1 MAQKDYTQALA
12 DFEATIN
19 AGKQYSLDEWKQK
32 FPEFGGNI
40 QAALDYVAT
49 KNSGKYDSATLQSK
63 FPEFFDTNVEWS
75 DLPKSATSLV
85 DNAINAQNAAK
96 GMPAT
101 EKVQTVGVYPKKD
114 LTDIEK
120 TRATMDNVNNQINR
134 AWNIQVQDSP
144 TSDLNAAIMLSDKPA
159 TPSDEINNFAQLWGE
174 HTEEGKAALAK
185 QEAAYYKKQNEVIR
199 MWSTTPEYQAL
210 LSNLQRDIASK
221 KITAEEAQQRLA
233 KAFDNQYGNALN
245 NYRSE
250 LYMDYMRQAKAAFD
264 KSDVHKEDWARRG
277 ADIAY
282 GQNGDLSERIDAQM
296 KVRTDEVRERV
307 EKKKDDEGFFAKV
320 GRTLRDAEAGGMDSS
335 VIEELKTTD
344 DLRAAKSF
352 VQQANDMVDA
362 VKNKKGFAA
371 DFGKAFGKTIIDG
384 DTWDFGVTQLMNS
397 AALMKAADKADRG
410 AKLTKDEELLLEA
423 AANYMAVSMYYS
435 DKVGRGTKAGQT
447 TAASI
452 PFMLQFMATAGVGTA
467 AANATTRG
475 IAKFA
480 TKMLGKAAEKKG
492 VQIATKV
499 AGRAIGDF
507 AYAQLLTNTMSIP
520 KIEEGTISR
529 MNGTIMPELNEDG
542 TGFEYAGR
550 VGQQDFGEAFRNAHK
565 DQFIENYS
573 EVVFGML
580 DPLKDPLKIGLR
592 SSKMFAPVV
601 NGIERNA
608 VVSTIIRAWN
618 NPTLRQLREQTRFGG
633 MIEENA
639 EEWIGGLMRLAFNTD
654 VNTLQEAGLDKDS
667 LIDTFLGL
675 APSILVMGGAGA
687 TSYYASQAH
696 NVRDL
701 RKSLKT
707 EEERKLF
714 DLAMKESRSG
724 EFGQKAHDFLRSVL
738 NDTEMSQEAKM
749 SLFRGTVAQY
759 GNLLSNDLKQT
770 GDKLER
776 KDTEYA
782 RAQIEKSKYQDTDN
796 IYITE
801 DAEGRTVCIV
811 DGKLGFRRIEKED
824 GTVDDVIDEKFSSS
838 KIKVRVLGKN
848 GASDEVFEV
857 NPSSLPNAIRYNS
870 AAKQVGYITNHNHA
884 SLYGERTFTVGDY
897 VYDTATQKYLGTK
910 EEIEKKRAERTGAD
924 VTIEQPAAA
933 ETATEQAD
941 EAAEP
946 TVGQSAETTEQPV
959 TETTPEVEPINTNK
973 PTRQHGIKKVN
984 TAIGGK
990 EVKVGFTG
998 NKIYYNT
1005 DGAINTQRSQFS
1017 IQDENGRLI
1026 SKRSSRYDE
1035 YVAALNN
1042 GLRNARQQEI
1052 DKANKQQQK
1061 EQEQLLQEAN
1071 AERAAQAVEAKEQRV
1086 AQEIAERQ
1094 QTQEAESVAPV
1105 ELSAE
1110 EQEQQAL
1117 QAMVAEVEQKHI
1129 KKDGTFSEDTTPEQ
1143 QFVYLMGADKSGLA
1157 DAVAVARESI
1167 AQIDEELADIPNNKR
1182 LSAANRM
1189 LLTKRKQAER
1199 QSWQD
1204 AIDKYTGENVE
1215 ETKQTT
1221 STLPTIDSHTSSETT
1236 EVNSDSNEETN
1247 HTSEKY
1253 SEMSDE
1259 EINGI
1264 MSQIEDDAEPVV
1276 EMELTPDNWAAQ
1288 FGESGI
1294 VETPIGSVKMGEN
1307 QYYKLAQKGR
1317 NGKLGMIKPTLENPT
1332 VVIEEKSMAKDGQE
1346 TERASS
1352 YIFVKSFIS
1361 EDGHRTYYFTSI
1373 TVQKD
1378 GREVVIS
1385 NQEKERSRIKRLLK
1399 DGRLAYIK
1407 EATLP
1412 SESNTSTQGNQPAN
1426 PIGDVSEGKGTENN
1440 STEQEKSSE
1449 NLSDTEQV
1457 ASEQPATDIE
1467 KTITPPTNTIVRNPI
1482 DLTQDDIVLLY
1493 NNSGNNRPTIA
1504 RKVVKNG
1511 ETTYYKLNGEKIK
1524 NADKLH
1530 ETNEKFFV
1538 YTKVGNKYEK
1548 YMLITS
1554 AEKIGNNFRGQMVSA
1569 EHYDGTHY
1577 KVDTTNNSNNDPNI
1591 IRVIYREVKDKKG
1604 HTVKEVIGSRGKTEA
1619 DYLYTFNS
1627 LDDLLKVVLYKDAD
1641 GKQIITMAD
1650 FLRMGTTGDGRYSSP
1665 YSVLSQKIAAIYG
1678 QNSDE
1683 YNAYM
1688 SGILDK
1694 IKKCLK
1700 SWNYYVERSGL
1711 EEQFAKSNDTSDA
1724 YSIMRERMF
1733 PKDEKAQGEHSLKIQ
1748 LPPKDFSGSL
1758 RSETYRNP
1766 LHQAMVLIGEA
1777 DYMLNSKESNE
1788 LAESL
1793 PRNLRKIKPARTT
1806 TKSSSGKTAQELYDY
1821 IASNLIYKD
1830 KQKLKDEITKYEP
1843 AQIRALAQFT
1853 REKYQ
1858 QEIEQSKANGELE
1871 HHRDVTSALR
1881 GLFQDAETA
1890 QGMSKIRKALAA
1902 EETAAT
1908 ENNEPTEQ
1916 KAVLTPEVR
1925 KSLQERKDFLEE
1937 KQDFDGHLSEAEE
1950 QELAQINTQLA
1961 EFSIGEEEVST
1972 NTEPNQVVVNTIL
1985 DCLDGAGIKWKGITD
2000 VEIARLFEGSDDTA
2014 AELMAVNDKFNQQL
2028 EQYTDENADNIKLD
2042 CGMPSEGLLLAGIPN
2057 IGIRLNGQT
2066 LRKKIRKHG
2075 FTAEDLKDL
2084 PVYLQH
2090 PIAVFEGTHPNTYG
2104 VLIEMTLNGKNTLV
2118 AIDIKNA
2125 EVDGVTLVSS
2135 VYDKST
2141 SSVVTW
2147 INKGML
2153 LSVDKEKA
2161 LRYIRT
2167 DAPIAPADNS
2177 KGANSTTLSHPDTDA
2192 PIAPI
2197 GANSEL
2203 ISAANIV
2210 QIFDTAKSFS
2220 DNSAEYQ
2227 IVYHGS
2233 NALFDHFDHR
2243 FMGNGEGAQAYG
2255 WGTYVTQVREIGRSY
2270 AKGETRSIYNGDIF
2284 RDADIED
2291 SRDEWDDEDILDGF
2305 IDHARDEI
2313 ASERGVN
2320 KRTITY
2326 EEVSE
2331 RLMKY
2336 ADEAERMYEQTKEE
2350 FYEDRATFNRKLAR
2364 FVVSDKAKQNL
2375 SYKGSPVLYEVEI
2388 PNSSDNN
2395 YLMYEQPIGEAAERI
2410 KRALYE
2416 RLIKADPE
2424 AYDSADARK
2433 ILWNE
2438 LNSLFTED
2446 VEGNEIYG
2454 NISSYLG
2461 SDMAASQ
2468 FLNSMGYTGISYP
2481 AEYMSRGGRE
2491 DGARN
2496 FVIFNEGD
2504 LDIKSRAELMK
2515 KPNGK
2520 VYGFAQ
2526 NGVIYLS
2533 TERGFNP
2540 NTVIHEYTHLWARAM
2555 MQNNPEG
2562 WQSIVDLFKGTP
2574 LWDEVVNDPNY
2585 SNLESDDAICSEVLS
2600 RYSGKHGAERF
2611 ERKAKE
2617 MLMEAIPNAEVSET
2631 KRLIQRMKDAIKKF
2645 WNWVGTNLFDIP
2657 SFGSQEEVADR
2668 VLWDLVNQTQ
2678 LSTGKVAENLD
2689 SQKNSSTFAPV
2700 ISKKQF
2706 VKLTRQ
2712 IADKYRISY
2721 RLSNKIRQ
2729 GHEKAMAFYDPNTNE
2744 IIIQTPII
2752 LDEIDWRTN
2761 EDGKGIMPEYVA
2773 RATTEELLFHENIHK
2788 FFELIGEYHDNAVHI
2803 VADLIRQ
2810 YASKEWLD
2818 LGYEKGI
2825 KTNYNQE
2832 EWDEELCTH
2841 YLSMQMQNGS
2851 IEDFLQRIVKDR
2863 NWDIDDNGYTIDNK
2877 KDEDLYD
2884 LAAYDYVIDILK
2896 HNNYETEKEC
2906 KARDQE
2912 FEQYLERLLDAGTIS
2927 DSRVSSLPDIE
2938 FSVSPEE
2945 REEAGH
2951 EFIETRAELFGR
2963 TPDDLREEMERLSDD
2978 ADGSL
2983 LQIATPSPE
2992 FLGKASEIIAKACDR
3007 TEPIRVL
3014 MNNLNAWRKKNG
3026 QPPISDDLD
3035 VRTQL
3040 ESVRSIVAN
3049 KMHYIEFHQKKEL
3062 REAVQEL
3069 AKIVGASEF
3078 YQKYKTERV
3087 ADSKGKPVV
3096 LTPIELIERYLICQ
3110 DNIERFQLGIAR
3122 GLPEFKERM
3131 GVSMPTYR
3139 DEFLEAF
3146 ANDEAGE
3153 ERIRGLW
3160 DKLRAMTDIVLN
3172 EGHESGLISD
3182 EKFEEMQARKFYI
3195 PERDFAE
3202 NENNE
3207 ADVVNADFTNSRKNR
3222 QLDAMKRAKGS
3233 DTLARSPL
3241 AFIEHDVQDAVQKA
3255 ADNKV
3260 KLSMYRLLRENI
3272 DWCVEMHIP
3281 VPTEVY
3287 FDGNGK
3293 RLSDAPTREDREVM
3307 KWYRSQIRLLET
3319 ELMNAKT
3326 EEEKQEIQDS
3336 INEIYDQMPYA
3347 DSYTASQLF
3356 NQQRAKDPTM
3366 VGVYV
3371 NGALCEMKFPNL
3383 ELLANALNGKFD
3395 TRGVAK
3401 GVQKVTQWCAAQFT
3415 VNNPTF
3421 FAVNL
3426 ARDIP
3431 FVLAKGMTEYGAMFD
3446 VRFSANFAICH
3457 RAVIQYLWNK
3467 ETGDKHID
3475 QLLQDFLNGG
3485 GNMGFF
3491 ISEDIDRL
3499 RADVRRLNP
3508 DTQKLSRTS
3517 KAVLTLGYTELGRL
3531 ANMLNDYSEIITRFA
3546 AYKSVVDMGLGH
3558 NEGIKAAHNLS
3569 TNFNRKGLG
3578 TPFLNF
3584 FNSMAMFANAAI
3596 QGAMG
3601 FWRSFDNIKHT
3612 ARALVAFGFMPAL
3625 LGFVDTLLNPDD
3637 DDDEYSVSDFDRDN
3651 KVILGNWRIPL
3662 SEQMKP
3668 FWCIGVNAALAMRG
3682 RRNAKQVADSI
3693 LSSFFTNLLPLPQN
3707 LTNIPTMFSNKIL
3720 GGRNDRSMAQ
3730 IIEQLMIPT
3739 AMQNV
3744 GQLADN
3750 RNFMGGKLRYD
3761 IGDIP
3766 EYTMADNEA
3775 TLYKDLAYAAYCVSG
3790 GDKDIPSKHRE
3801 DGNGKVWADINPK
3814 EIKAWAFMIPS
3825 GYMDY
3830 VCSAYG
3836 LIKSATTGTSVK
3848 DNVRVK
3854 DIPIINRF
3862 YSKQTPEMFR
3872 IGVAR
3877 EARTMITDTR
3887 NQIDNYEANIKKNTA
3902 LATQYRRMGLFEKA
3916 DKYQSIANESIER
3929 LKSVKT
3935 KDYMVLESCYEA
3947 YKKASIAS
3955 TAKKIGM
3962 DKKLFQQAYPDMN
3975 WNEID
3980 GMEKRAVANMLTAIY
3995 INKDQSVDTKVAK
4008 DLQSLYGNGTISD
4021 YLEQE

>member
-12 DFEATIN
+12 DMEATVN

-40 QAALDYVAT
+40 QSAFDYVAT

-85 DNAINAQNAAK
+85 DNAINAQNSAK

-101 EKVQTVGVYPKKD
+101 EKVQTAGVYPKKD

-120 TRATMDNVNNQINR
+120 MRATMDNVNNQINR
-134 AWNIQVQDSP
+134 AWNIQVQDSS

-174 HTEEGKAALAK
+174 RTEEGKAALAK

-221 KITAEEAQQRLA
+221 KITTEEAQQRLT

-250 LYMDYMRQAKAAFD
+250 LYTDYMRQAKAAFD

-282 GQNGDLSERIDAQM
+282 GQIGDLSERIDAQM

-320 GRTLRDAEAGGMDSS
+320 GRTLRDTEAGGMDSS

-384 DTWDFGVTQLMNS
+384 DTWDFGVSQLMNS

-529 MNGTIMPELNEDG
+529 MNGTVMPELNEDG

-550 VGQQDFGEAFRNAHK
+550 VGQQGFGEAFRNAHK

-592 SSKMFAPVV
+592 SSKAFAPIV

-770 GDKLER
+770 GDKLEQQ
-776 KDTEYA
+776 DTERA
-782 RAQIEKSKYQDTDN
+782 RADIDKTKYNGTDD

-811 DGKLGFRRIEKED
+811 DGKLGFRQEEQED
-824 GTVDDVIDEKFSSS
+824 GAIDNFIDGKHSSK
-838 KIKVRVLGKN
+838 KIKVRVLGAN

-857 NPSSLPNAIRYNS
+857 KPSSLPNVVRRNS
-870 AAKQVGYITNHNHA
+870 ADKQIEYITNRNHA

-924 VTIEQPAAA
+924 VTAEQSASA
-933 ETATEQAD
+933 ETATEQA
-941 EAAEP
+941 EP
-946 TVGQSAETTEQPV
+946 TAGQPTETTEQTA

-973 PTRQHGIKKVN
+973 LTRQHGIKKVK
-984 TAIGGK
+984 TTIGGK

-998 NKIYYNT
+998 NRIYYNA

-1026 SKRSSRYDE
+1026 SKRSARYDE
-1035 YVAALNN
+1035 YMAALNN
-1042 GLRNARQQEI
+1042 GLRQARQQEI

-1094 QTQEAESVAPV
+1094 QAQEAESAAPV

-1129 KKDGTFSEDTTPEQ
+1129 KKDGTFSEDTTTEQ

-1157 DAVAVARESI
+1157 DAVTVARESI

-1204 AIDKYTGENVE
+1204 AIDKYAGENIEEVE
-1215 ETKQTT
+1215 QTT
-1221 STLPTIDSHTSSETT
+1221 STLPTVDSRTSSEAT
-1236 EVNSDSNEETN
+1236 EVNSDSNDGTN
-1247 HTSEKY
+1247 HASENS

-1259 EINGI
+1259 ENVYNRHATDKQ
-1264 MSQIEDDAEPVV
+1264 STETAE
-1276 EMELTPDNWAAQ
+1276 A
-1288 FGESGI
+1288 S
-1294 VETPIGSVKMGEN
+1294 
-1307 QYYKLAQKGR
+1307 
-1317 NGKLGMIKPTLENPT
+1317 
-1332 VVIEEKSMAKDGQE
+1332 QE
-1346 TERASS
+1346 TEQSGTPISS
-1352 YIFVKSFIS
+1352 RK
-1361 EDGHRTYYFTSI
+1361 T
-1373 TVQKD
+1373 
-1378 GREVVIS
+1378 
-1385 NQEKERSRIKRLLK
+1385 
-1399 DGRLAYIK
+1399 
-1407 EATLP
+1407 
-1412 SESNTSTQGNQPAN
+1412 TSTS
-1426 PIGDVSEGKGTENN
+1426 SEGKGTENN

-1449 NLSDTEQV
+1449 NLSNTEQV
-1457 ASEQPATDIE
+1457 AFEQPATGIE
-1467 KTITPPTNTIVRNPI
+1467 EPIAPPTNTTVRKPI
-1482 DLTQDDIVLLY
+1482 DLTQEDIVLLY
-1493 NNSGNNRPTIA
+1493 NIRGGNRPVFA
-1504 RKVVKNG
+1504 RKETKDGQDVYVDIKTGREVRVG
-1511 ETTYYKLNGEKIK
+1511 EGRGAHRIVPKKI
-1524 NADKLH
+1524 
-1530 ETNEKFFV
+1530 V
-1538 YTKVGNKYEK
+1538 YRKTSKGYIPYIAISNTEELGNSFKGS
-1548 YMLITS
+1548 IVP
-1554 AEKIGNNFRGQMVSA
+1554 AR
-1569 EHYDGTHY
+1569 YDGSIE
-1577 KVDTTNNSNNDPNI
+1577 KVDTSKDTL
-1591 IRVIYREVKDKKG
+1591 YRATKDKKG
-1604 HTVKEVIGSRGKTEA
+1604 HDTYEVIGNAGKTAA
-1619 DYLYTFNS
+1619 DYNNYEKKYKS
-1627 LDDLLKVVLYKDAD
+1627 LQDILKVLLYVNEKS
-1641 GKQIITMAD
+1641 GSRVTFQD
-1650 FLRMGTTGDGRYSSP
+1650 FLRMGKRVGTATITPYEALHQMVSENGGDMAVVRERIREVLTAWNWFVETNKLDEKFAAKDWLENSSSP
-1665 YSVLSQKIAAIYG
+1665 YV
-1678 QNSDE
+1678 
-1683 YNAYM
+1683 
-1688 SGILDK
+1688 
-1694 IKKCLK
+1694 
-1700 SWNYYVERSGL
+1700 
-1711 EEQFAKSNDTSDA
+1711 T
-1724 YSIMRERMF
+1724 MREHLFGNDYDKQKERTLKVQIPNDMTKALNW
-1733 PKDEKAQGEHSLKIQ
+1733 KD
-1748 LPPKDFSGSL
+1748 
-1758 RSETYRNP
+1758 YRNP
-1766 LHQAMVLIGEA
+1766 IYQMFVATDVA
-1777 DYMLNSKESNE
+1777 NE
-1788 LAESL
+1788 LGMLGDASYDLGKNALSKRL
-1793 PRNLRKIKPARTT
+1793 PKRLRNYKTATENTQSSTQSK
-1806 TKSSSGKTAQELYDY
+1806 KSSERTAEDIFNDIKKNISYTRDGKNDELKEYISKLTPAQVRELYDY
-1821 IASNLIYKD
+1821 IENRRRTERENAIKEGRTAVYPDAVIAISNAFYD
-1830 KQKLKDEITKYEP
+1830 MQTSGLKKWD
-1843 AQIRALAQFT
+1843 
-1853 REKYQ
+1853 
-1858 QEIEQSKANGELE
+1858 
-1871 HHRDVTSALR
+1871 
-1881 GLFQDAETA
+1881 
-1890 QGMSKIRKALAA
+1890 KIRKSLAA
-1902 EETAAT
+1902 EETTAA
-1908 ENNEPTEQ
+1908 ENNEPAPAEQ

-1937 KQDFDGHLSEAEE
+1937 KQDFDGHLSETEE
-1950 QELAQINTQLA
+1950 KELAQINTQLA
-1961 EFSIGEEEVST
+1961 EFSIGEEEVSA
-1972 NTEPNQVVVNTIL
+1972 NTEPQQVVVNTIF
-1985 DCLDGAGIKWKGITD
+1985 DCLDGAGIKYKGITD
-2000 VEIARLFEGSDDTA
+2000 VEVARLFEGSDDTT

-2057 IGIRLNGQT
+2057 KNIRLNGET
-2066 LRKKIRKHG
+2066 LRKKMKAHG
-2075 FTAEDLKDL
+2075 FTQDEIKNL
-2084 PVYLQH
+2084 PLYLQH
-2090 PIAVFEGTHPNTYG
+2090 PIAVFKGKHTGTYAILTEMNIDG
-2104 VLIEMTLNGKNTLV
+2104 RNVLV
-2118 AIDIKNA
+2118 SIDIKNS
-2125 EVDGVTLVSS
+2125 EVQDFVLISS
-2135 VYDKST
+2135 VYGKDQKG
-2141 SSVVTW
+2141 VVFW
-2147 INKGML
+2147 INNGKL

-2177 KGANSTTLSHPDTDA
+2177 KGTNSTTPSHPDTDA

-2210 QIFDTAKSFS
+2210 QNFDTAKSFS

-2270 AKGETRSIYNGDIF
+2270 AKGETRSIYNDDVF

-2291 SRDEWDDEDILDGF
+2291 RRDEWDEEDILDGF

-2313 ASERGVN
+2313 ASERGGN

-2336 ADEAERMYEQTKEE
+2336 ADEAERMYQQTKEE

-2375 SYKGSPVLYEVEI
+2375 SYKGSSVLYEVEI
-2388 PNSSDNN
+2388 PNSSDSN

-2416 RLIKADPE
+2416 RLIMSDLE

-2446 VEGNEIYG
+2446 VEGNEVYG

-2481 AEYMSRGGRE
+2481 AEYISKGGRE

-2574 LWDEVVNDPNY
+2574 LWNEVVNDPNY

-2600 RYSGKHGAERF
+2600 RYSGKHGAEKF

-2689 SQKNSSTFAPV
+2689 SWKNSSTFAPV
-2700 ISKKQF
+2700 LSKKQF

-2712 IADKYRISY
+2712 IADKYRIKY
-2721 RLSNKIRQ
+2721 RLSNEISADC
-2729 GHEKAMAFYDPNTNE
+2729 ENASAYYDPTE
-2744 IIIQTPII
+2744 DRIIIQTEII
-2752 LDEIDWRTN
+2752 SEEIKAYIAGYN
-2761 EDGKGIMPEYVA
+2761 GIMPEYTA
-2773 RATTEELLFHENIHK
+2773 RAVVEETLFHENIHK
-2788 FFELIGEYHDNAVHI
+2788 FFEYQNGEH
-2803 VADLIRQ
+2803 ADKVKEVSEAIRQ
-2810 YASKEWLD
+2810 QASKEWLD
-2818 LGYEKGI
+2818 ENYEETIKNGYD
-2825 KTNYNQE
+2825 QS
-2832 EWDEELCTH
+2832 EWDEELCTF
-2841 YLSMQMQNGS
+2841 YLSHTMQNGY
-2851 IEDFLQRIVKDR
+2851 IEEFLENIKSSNPNAHQI
-2863 NWDIDDNGYTIDNK
+2863 IT
-2877 KDEDLYD
+2877 
-2884 LAAYDYVIDILK
+2884 DILK
-2896 HNNYETEKEC
+2896 FNRYDTNKEC
-2906 KARDQE
+2906 RKR
-2912 FEQYLERLLDAGTIS
+2912 G
-2927 DSRVSSLPDIE
+2927 
-2938 FSVSPEE
+2938 EE
-2945 REEAGH
+2945 WE
-2951 EFIETRAELFGR
+2951 
-2963 TPDDLREEMERLSDD
+2963 
-2978 ADGSL
+2978 
-2983 LQIATPSPE
+2983 
-2992 FLGKASEIIAKACDR
+2992 
-3007 TEPIRVL
+3007 
-3014 MNNLNAWRKKNG
+3014 
-3026 QPPISDDLD
+3026 
-3035 VRTQL
+3035 
-3040 ESVRSIVAN
+3040 
-3049 KMHYIEFHQKKEL
+3049 
-3062 REAVQEL
+3062 
-3069 AKIVGASEF
+3069 
-3078 YQKYKTERV
+3078 
-3087 ADSKGKPVV
+3087 KGKTITHKP
-3096 LTPIELIERYLICQ
+3096 CH
-3110 DNIERFQLGIAR
+3110 
-3122 GLPEFKERM
+3122 
-3131 GVSMPTYR
+3131 
-3139 DEFLEAF
+3139 
-3146 ANDEAGE
+3146 
-3153 ERIRGLW
+3153 IRG
-3160 DKLRAMTDIVLN
+3160 
-3172 EGHESGLISD
+3172 
-3182 EKFEEMQARKFYI
+3182 
-3195 PERDFAE
+3195 
-3202 NENNE
+3202 
-3207 ADVVNADFTNSRKNR
+3207 
-3222 QLDAMKRAKGS
+3222 
-3233 DTLARSPL
+3233 
-3241 AFIEHDVQDAVQKA
+3241 
-3255 ADNKV
+3255 
-3260 KLSMYRLLRENI
+3260 
-3272 DWCVEMHIP
+3272 
-3281 VPTEVY
+3281 
-3287 FDGNGK
+3287 
-3293 RLSDAPTREDREVM
+3293 
-3307 KWYRSQIRLLET
+3307 
-3319 ELMNAKT
+3319 
-3326 EEEKQEIQDS
+3326 
-3336 INEIYDQMPYA
+3336 
-3347 DSYTASQLF
+3347 
-3356 NQQRAKDPTM
+3356 
-3366 VGVYV
+3366 
-3371 NGALCEMKFPNL
+3371 
-3383 ELLANALNGKFD
+3383 
-3395 TRGVAK
+3395 
-3401 GVQKVTQWCAAQFT
+3401 
-3415 VNNPTF
+3415 
-3421 FAVNL
+3421 
-3426 ARDIP
+3426 
-3431 FVLAKGMTEYGAMFD
+3431 
-3446 VRFSANFAICH
+3446 
-3457 RAVIQYLWNK
+3457 
-3467 ETGDKHID
+3467 
-3475 QLLQDFLNGG
+3475 
-3485 GNMGFF
+3485 
-3491 ISEDIDRL
+3491 
-3499 RADVRRLNP
+3499 
-3508 DTQKLSRTS
+3508 
-3517 KAVLTLGYTELGRL
+3517 
-3531 ANMLNDYSEIITRFA
+3531 
-3546 AYKSVVDMGLGH
+3546 
-3558 NEGIKAAHNLS
+3558 
-3569 TNFNRKGLG
+3569 
-3578 TPFLNF
+3578 
-3584 FNSMAMFANAAI
+3584 
-3596 QGAMG
+3596 
-3601 FWRSFDNIKHT
+3601 
-3612 ARALVAFGFMPAL
+3612 
-3625 LGFVDTLLNPDD
+3625 
-3637 DDDEYSVSDFDRDN
+3637 
-3651 KVILGNWRIPL
+3651 
-3662 SEQMKP
+3662 
-3668 FWCIGVNAALAMRG
+3668 
-3682 RRNAKQVADSI
+3682 
-3693 LSSFFTNLLPLPQN
+3693 
-3707 LTNIPTMFSNKIL
+3707 
-3720 GGRNDRSMAQ
+3720 
-3730 IIEQLMIPT
+3730 
-3739 AMQNV
+3739 
-3744 GQLADN
+3744 
-3750 RNFMGGKLRYD
+3750 
-3761 IGDIP
+3761 
-3766 EYTMADNEA
+3766 
-3775 TLYKDLAYAAYCVSG
+3775 
-3790 GDKDIPSKHRE
+3790 
-3801 DGNGKVWADINPK
+3801 
-3814 EIKAWAFMIPS
+3814 
-3825 GYMDY
+3825 
-3830 VCSAYG
+3830 
-3836 LIKSATTGTSVK
+3836 
-3848 DNVRVK
+3848 
-3854 DIPIINRF
+3854 
-3862 YSKQTPEMFR
+3862 
-3872 IGVAR
+3872 
-3877 EARTMITDTR
+3877 
-3887 NQIDNYEANIKKNTA
+3887 
-3902 LATQYRRMGLFEKA
+3902 
-3916 DKYQSIANESIER
+3916 
-3929 LKSVKT
+3929 
-3935 KDYMVLESCYEA
+3935 
-3947 YKKASIAS
+3947 
-3955 TAKKIGM
+3955 
-3962 DKKLFQQAYPDMN
+3962 
-3975 WNEID
+3975 
-3980 GMEKRAVANMLTAIY
+3980 
-3995 INKDQSVDTKVAK
+3995 
-4008 DLQSLYGNGTISD
+4008 
-4021 YLEQE
+4021 

>member
-12 DFEATIN
+12 DMEATVN

-32 FPEFGGNI
+32 FPEFGENI
-40 QAALDYVAT
+40 QSAFDYVAT

-75 DLPKSATSLV
+75 DLPKSATSLFS
-85 DNAINAQNAAK
+85 NAWNAAK
-96 GMPAT
+96 GMPAP
-101 EKVQTVGVYPKKD
+101 EKVQTAGVYPKKD
-114 LTDIEK
+114 LTDIEQ
-120 TRATMDNVNNQINR
+120 TRATMDNVNNQVNR

-185 QEAAYYKKQNEVIR
+185 QEADYYKKQNEVIR

-221 KITAEEAQQRLA
+221 KITAEEAQQRLK
-233 KAFDNQYGNALN
+233 KAFDSQYGNALN

-250 LYMDYMRQAKAAFD
+250 LYMDYMRQAKEAFD

-282 GQNGDLSERIDAQM
+282 GQIGDLSERIDAQM

-352 VQQANDMVDA
+352 VKQANDMVDA
-362 VKNKKGFAA
+362 VKNKNGFAS

-384 DTWDFGVTQLMNS
+384 DTWDFGVSQLMNS

-452 PFMLQFMATAGVGTA
+452 PFMLQFMATSGVGTA

-480 TKMLGKAAEKKG
+480 TKMLGKVAEKKG
-492 VQIATKV
+492 VQIANKV

-550 VGQQDFGEAFRNAHK
+550 VGQQGFGEAFRNAHK

-580 DPLKDPLKIGLR
+580 DPLKDPLKIGLQ
-592 SSKMFAPVV
+592 SSKAFAPIV

-738 NDTEMSQEAKM
+738 NDTDMSQEAKM
-749 SLFRGTVAQY
+749 SLFRGTVAKY

-770 GDKLER
+770 GDKLEQQDAER
-776 KDTEYA
+776 A
-782 RAQIEKSKYQDTDN
+782 RVDIDKTKYKSTDD

-801 DAEGRTVCIV
+801 DADGRTVCIV
-811 DGKLGFRRIEKED
+811 DGKLGFRQKEKED
-824 GTVDDVIDEKFSSS
+824 GAIDNFIDGKHSSK
-838 KIKVRVLGKN
+838 KIKVRVLGAN
-848 GASDEVFEV
+848 GASNEVFEV
-857 NPSSLPNAIRYNS
+857 KPSSLPNVVRRNS
-870 AAKQVGYITNHNHA
+870 ADKQIEYITNRNHA

-910 EEIEKKRAERTGAD
+910 EEIEKNRAERTGAD
-924 VTIEQPAAA
+924 VTIEQPSAA
-933 ETATEQAD
+933 ETTTEQAD
-941 EAAEP
+941 EAEGP
-946 TVGQSAETTEQPV
+946 TVEQPAETTEQPA

-984 TAIGGK
+984 TTIGGK
-990 EVKVGFTG
+990 EVKVGFVG
-998 NKIYYNT
+998 NNIYYNS

-1017 IQDENGRLI
+1017 IQDENGRLVR
-1026 SKRSSRYDE
+1026 KRSARYDE

-1042 GLRNARQQEI
+1042 GLRQARQQEI

-1071 AERAAQAVEAKEQRV
+1071 AERAAQSVEAKEQRV

-1094 QTQEAESVAPV
+1094 QAKEAESAAAPV
-1105 ELSAE
+1105 KLSAE

-1117 QAMVAEVEQKHI
+1117 QAMIAEVEKKHI

-1143 QFVYLMGADKSGLA
+1143 QFVYLMGADKSGLT
-1157 DAVAVARESI
+1157 DAVKVARESI
-1167 AQIDEELADIPNNKR
+1167 AQIDEELSDIPNDKR

-1204 AIDKYTGENVE
+1204 AIDKYAWEKSQESIDNNLQNSEN
-1215 ETKQTT
+1215 
-1221 STLPTIDSHTSSETT
+1221 SG
-1236 EVNSDSNEETN
+1236 NFAETN
-1247 HTSEKY
+1247 QGEQDNGSTRSNTRDVQTGGSERV
-1253 SEMSDE
+1253 DE
-1259 EINGI
+1259 TLEHEVRGTA
-1264 MSQIEDDAEPVV
+1264 QGDARPNQRG
-1276 EMELTPDNWAAQ
+1276 T
-1288 FGESGI
+1288 GS
-1294 VETPIGSVKMGEN
+1294 IGSVLSEAQSTDESLPRLGSSILVESGSVINEHSELNSHIDDLLSKKGVRATTQPVVQVTAQAFHDAIEKGKVSNEN
-1307 QYYKLAQKGR
+1307 GWCVDVHSVEDYESCKCFLVQFQGQD
-1317 NGKLGMIKPTLENPT
+1317 G
-1332 VVIEEKSMAKDGQE
+1332 SMEVAGIAVTKDGDIISLFSSTKGGGVSNKLIPFAIAMGGRKADFYMSRDTNGLQNLYARFGGQVVSSTPFDAGYMEAENAEWVAYRENMVRENIEKGMSEEEAKEKAHNEAEDHTLGACIFPATAEEAIEFKAGHPKLEIVIDDVPLYE
-1346 TERASS
+1346 T
-1352 YIFVKSFIS
+1352 S
-1361 EDGHRTYYFTSI
+1361 ENEFGYDRMIAARDTELR
-1373 TVQKD
+1373 K
-1378 GREVVIS
+1378 RL
-1385 NQEKERSRIKRLLK
+1385 EKEALEKE
-1399 DGRLAYIK
+1399 LA
-1407 EATLP
+1407 
-1412 SESNTSTQGNQPAN
+1412 
-1426 PIGDVSEGKGTENN
+1426 
-1440 STEQEKSSE
+1440 
-1449 NLSDTEQV
+1449 
-1457 ASEQPATDIE
+1457 
-1467 KTITPPTNTIVRNPI
+1467 TITPPTNTTVRNPI
-1482 DLTQDDIVLLY
+1482 DLTQKDIVLLY
-1493 NNSGNNRPTIA
+1493 NIRGGNRPVFA
-1504 RKVVKNG
+1504 RKENRDGQEVYVD
-1511 ETTYYKLNGEKIK
+1511 IK
-1524 NADKLH
+1524 TGRL
-1530 ETNEKFFV
+1530 V
-1538 YTKVGNKYEK
+1538 KVGNGRGAHRIVDKVKVYRK
-1548 YMLITS
+1548 TSKGYIPYIAITNTG
-1554 AEKIGNNFRGQMVSA
+1554 ELGNSFRGSIVPAQ
-1569 EHYDGTHY
+1569 YDGSIE
-1577 KVDTTNNSNNDPNI
+1577 KVDTSKDTL
-1591 IRVIYREVKDKKG
+1591 YRATKDKKG
-1604 HTVKEVIGSRGKTEA
+1604 HDTYEVIGNAGKTAA
-1619 DYLYTFNS
+1619 DYNNYEKKYKS
-1627 LDDLLKVVLYKDAD
+1627 LQDILKVLLYVNEKSGARVTF
-1641 GKQIITMAD
+1641 QD
-1650 FLRMGTTGDGRYSSP
+1650 FLRMGKRVGTATITPYEALHQMVSENGGDMAVVRERIREAMTAWNWFVETNKLDEKFAAKDWLENSSSP
-1665 YSVLSQKIAAIYG
+1665 YV
-1678 QNSDE
+1678 
-1683 YNAYM
+1683 
-1688 SGILDK
+1688 
-1694 IKKCLK
+1694 
-1700 SWNYYVERSGL
+1700 
-1711 EEQFAKSNDTSDA
+1711 T
-1724 YSIMRERMF
+1724 MREHLFGNDYDKQKERTLKVQIPNDMTKALNR
-1733 PKDEKAQGEHSLKIQ
+1733 KD
-1748 LPPKDFSGSL
+1748 
-1758 RSETYRNP
+1758 YRNP
-1766 LHQAMVLIGEA
+1766 IYQMFVATDVANELG
-1777 DYMLNSKESNE
+1777 MLGDASYDLGKNALSKRLPKRLRNYKTVTENTQSSTQSKKSNE
-1788 LAESL
+1788 RTAEDIF
-1793 PRNLRKIKPARTT
+1793 NEIKKKVSYTRD
-1806 TKSSSGKTAQELYDY
+1806 GKNDELKEYISKLTPTQVRELYNY
-1821 IASNLIYKD
+1821 IENRRSTERENAIKDGRTAVYPDAVIAISNAFD
-1830 KQKLKDEITKYEP
+1830 DMQTSGLKKWE
-1843 AQIRALAQFT
+1843 
-1853 REKYQ
+1853 
-1858 QEIEQSKANGELE
+1858 
-1871 HHRDVTSALR
+1871 
-1881 GLFQDAETA
+1881 
-1890 QGMSKIRKALAA
+1890 KIRKALAA
-1902 EETAAT
+1902 EETTTA
-1908 ENNEPTEQ
+1908 ESNEPAPAEQ
-1916 KAVLTPEVR
+1916 KSVLTPEVR

-1937 KQDFDGHLSEAEE
+1937 KQDFDGHLSETEE
-1950 QELAQINTQLA
+1950 KELAQINAQLA
-1961 EFSIGEEEVST
+1961 EFSIGEEEASA
-1972 NTEPNQVVVNTIL
+1972 NTDPQQVVVNTIF
-1985 DCLDGAGIKWKGITD
+1985 DCLDGAGIKYKGITD
-2000 VEIARLFEGSDDTA
+2000 VEVARLFEGSDDTT

-2057 IGIRLNGQT
+2057 KNIRLNGET
-2066 LRKKIRKHG
+2066 LRKKMKEHG
-2075 FTAEDLKDL
+2075 FTQDEIKNL
-2084 PVYLQH
+2084 PLYLQH
-2090 PIAVFEGTHPNTYG
+2090 PIAVFEGKHTGTYDILTEMNIDG
-2104 VLIEMTLNGKNTLV
+2104 LNVLV
-2118 AIDIKNA
+2118 SIDIKNG
-2125 EVDGVTLVSS
+2125 EVHDFVLISS
-2135 VYDKST
+2135 VYGKDQKGI
-2141 SSVVTW
+2141 VFL
-2147 INKGML
+2147 INNEKL

-2177 KGANSTTLSHPDTDA
+2177 KGTNSTTPSHPDTDA

-2197 GANSEL
+2197 GANQEL

-2210 QIFDTAKSFS
+2210 QNFDTAKSFS

-2270 AKGETRSIYNGDIF
+2270 ANGETRSIYNGDVF

-2291 SRDEWDDEDILDGF
+2291 SRDEWDEEDILDGF

-2331 RLMKY
+2331 RLMEY
-2336 ADEAERMYEQTKEE
+2336 AAEAERMYEQTKEE

-2375 SYKGSPVLYEVEI
+2375 SYKGSSVLYEVEI
-2388 PNSSDNN
+2388 PNSSDSN
-2395 YLMYEQPIGEAAERI
+2395 YLMYEKPIGEAAERI

-2446 VEGNEIYG
+2446 VEGNEVYG

-2481 AEYMSRGGRE
+2481 AEYISKGGRE

-2574 LWDEVVNDPNY
+2574 LWNEVVNDPNY

-2600 RYSGKHGAERF
+2600 RYSGKHGAEKF

-2678 LSTGKVAENLD
+2678 LSTGKTAENLD
-2689 SQKNSSTFAPV
+2689 SPKKRENDYSQTLPHSRV
-2700 ISKKQF
+2700 IS
-2706 VKLTRQ
+2706 
-2712 IADKYRISY
+2712 I
-2721 RLSNKIRQ
+2721 
-2729 GHEKAMAFYDPNTNE
+2729 
-2744 IIIQTPII
+2744 
-2752 LDEIDWRTN
+2752 
-2761 EDGKGIMPEYVA
+2761 
-2773 RATTEELLFHENIHK
+2773 
-2788 FFELIGEYHDNAVHI
+2788 
-2803 VADLIRQ
+2803 
-2810 YASKEWLD
+2810 
-2818 LGYEKGI
+2818 
-2825 KTNYNQE
+2825 
-2832 EWDEELCTH
+2832 
-2841 YLSMQMQNGS
+2841 
-2851 IEDFLQRIVKDR
+2851 
-2863 NWDIDDNGYTIDNK
+2863 
-2877 KDEDLYD
+2877 
-2884 LAAYDYVIDILK
+2884 
-2896 HNNYETEKEC
+2896 
-2906 KARDQE
+2906 
-2912 FEQYLERLLDAGTIS
+2912 
-2927 DSRVSSLPDIE
+2927 PDIE

-2945 REEAGH
+2945 REEAGR
-2951 EFIETRAELFGR
+2951 EFVETRAELFGR
-2963 TPDDLREEMERLSDD
+2963 TPDDLREEMDRLSDD

-3087 ADSKGKPVV
+3087 ADSKGKPVI

-3207 ADVVNADFTNSRKNR
+3207 ADVINADFTNSRKNR

-3241 AFIEHDVQDAVQKA
+3241 AFI
-3255 ADNKV
+3255 
-3260 KLSMYRLLRENI
+3260 
-3272 DWCVEMHIP
+3272 
-3281 VPTEVY
+3281 
-3287 FDGNGK
+3287 
-3293 RLSDAPTREDREVM
+3293 
-3307 KWYRSQIRLLET
+3307 
-3319 ELMNAKT
+3319 
-3326 EEEKQEIQDS
+3326 
-3336 INEIYDQMPYA
+3336 
-3347 DSYTASQLF
+3347 
-3356 NQQRAKDPTM
+3356 
-3366 VGVYV
+3366 
-3371 NGALCEMKFPNL
+3371 
-3383 ELLANALNGKFD
+3383 
-3395 TRGVAK
+3395 
-3401 GVQKVTQWCAAQFT
+3401 
-3415 VNNPTF
+3415 
-3421 FAVNL
+3421 
-3426 ARDIP
+3426 
-3431 FVLAKGMTEYGAMFD
+3431 
-3446 VRFSANFAICH
+3446 
-3457 RAVIQYLWNK
+3457 
-3467 ETGDKHID
+3467 
-3475 QLLQDFLNGG
+3475 
-3485 GNMGFF
+3485 
-3491 ISEDIDRL
+3491 
-3499 RADVRRLNP
+3499 
-3508 DTQKLSRTS
+3508 
-3517 KAVLTLGYTELGRL
+3517 
-3531 ANMLNDYSEIITRFA
+3531 
-3546 AYKSVVDMGLGH
+3546 
-3558 NEGIKAAHNLS
+3558 
-3569 TNFNRKGLG
+3569 
-3578 TPFLNF
+3578 
-3584 FNSMAMFANAAI
+3584 
-3596 QGAMG
+3596 
-3601 FWRSFDNIKHT
+3601 
-3612 ARALVAFGFMPAL
+3612 
-3625 LGFVDTLLNPDD
+3625 
-3637 DDDEYSVSDFDRDN
+3637 
-3651 KVILGNWRIPL
+3651 
-3662 SEQMKP
+3662 
-3668 FWCIGVNAALAMRG
+3668 
-3682 RRNAKQVADSI
+3682 
-3693 LSSFFTNLLPLPQN
+3693 
-3707 LTNIPTMFSNKIL
+3707 
-3720 GGRNDRSMAQ
+3720 
-3730 IIEQLMIPT
+3730 
-3739 AMQNV
+3739 
-3744 GQLADN
+3744 
-3750 RNFMGGKLRYD
+3750 
-3761 IGDIP
+3761 
-3766 EYTMADNEA
+3766 
-3775 TLYKDLAYAAYCVSG
+3775 
-3790 GDKDIPSKHRE
+3790 
-3801 DGNGKVWADINPK
+3801 
-3814 EIKAWAFMIPS
+3814 
-3825 GYMDY
+3825 
-3830 VCSAYG
+3830 
-3836 LIKSATTGTSVK
+3836 
-3848 DNVRVK
+3848 
-3854 DIPIINRF
+3854 
-3862 YSKQTPEMFR
+3862 
-3872 IGVAR
+3872 
-3877 EARTMITDTR
+3877 
-3887 NQIDNYEANIKKNTA
+3887 
-3902 LATQYRRMGLFEKA
+3902 
-3916 DKYQSIANESIER
+3916 
-3929 LKSVKT
+3929 
-3935 KDYMVLESCYEA
+3935 
-3947 YKKASIAS
+3947 
-3955 TAKKIGM
+3955 
-3962 DKKLFQQAYPDMN
+3962 
-3975 WNEID
+3975 
-3980 GMEKRAVANMLTAIY
+3980 
-3995 INKDQSVDTKVAK
+3995 
-4008 DLQSLYGNGTISD
+4008 
-4021 YLEQE
+4021 